1 MPTVQVAK
9 SDPGKLFA
17 YRSFMVQT
25 LAVGSTVALM
35 TVMYEFLDPE
45 YLQDRTLMNRMAVP
59 LGALVS
65 VLGFIIIRRAISAL
79 WFKDAAYGMQQKIED
94 PRPSCPANKLC
105 KRVASP
111 ALTGI
116 PQFNKIVV
124 GQLHCVIEQ
133 TENAAVGLMQRLQTI
148 DEVVTDL
155 QGHVSSAT
163 AESDQSAVQSEQ
175 KIAENRELISR
186 LESFI
191 QSRIRETEDD
201 IRSNNEAV
209 NKTQSLRAL
218 LEIIRHLSSQTNL
231 LALNAAIEA
240 ARAGEAG
247 RGFAVVADEVRK
259 LSNDTDVAVKKIEEG
274 IQAVTDIIEARARE
288 KLLNSHIEEEKQTL
302 QAFVAQL
309 ATLGASFEQYVR
321 RDHDMLSQ
329 INSSCEKLAEMF
341 VSAMASVQFQDITRQ
356 QVEQVIE
363 AISRIDAHTQSIAGV
378 LQRGEDFADTDP
390 EIKPLENEFEA
401 LYSSYVMDKQR
412 EVHERTLAGSN
423 RKNTKAPLASSLTN
437 VVSNNVELF

>member
-1 MPTVQVAK
+1 MPSVQAAK
-9 SDPGKLFA
+9 SEPARQFA
-17 YRSFMVQT
+17 YRSFMVQAIA
-25 LAVGSTVALM
+25 LGITVALAGL
-35 TVMYEFLDPE
+35 TFELLDPE
-45 YLQDRTLMNRMAVP
+45 YFQDRNLKNRWLVP
-59 LGALVS
+59 LGVLVS
-65 VLGFIIIRRAISAL
+65 VLSFIIIRRTISAL
-79 WFKDAAYGMQQKIED
+79 WFKDATYGMQQKIED
-94 PRPSCPANKLC
+94 PRPCCPANKLC

-111 ALTGI
+111 ALKGI
-116 PQFNKIVV
+116 PQFNEIIL
-124 GQLHCVIEQ
+124 GQLRCVIDQ

-155 QGHVSSAT
+155 QGHISSAT
-163 AESDQSAVQSEQ
+163 AESDQSAVQTE
-175 KIAENRELISR
+175 KKVAENRELISR

-201 IRSNNEAV
+201 IRSNSDAIG
-209 NKTQSLRAL
+209 KTQSLRSL
-218 LEIIRHLSSQTNL
+218 LEVIRHLSSQTNL

-274 IQAVTDIIEARARE
+274 IQAVTGIIEARAQE
-288 KLLNSHIEEEKQTL
+288 KLLHSHIEEEKQTL

-309 ATLGASFEQYVR
+309 AMLGESFEQYVR

-329 INSSCEKLAEMF
+329 IDLSCGKLAEMF
-341 VSAMASVQFQDITRQ
+341 VNAMASVQFQDITRQ

-363 AISRIDAHTQSIAGV
+363 AISRIDEHTQSIAGV
-378 LQRGEDFADTDP
+378 LQRGEDFADADP

-401 LYSSYVMDKQR
+401 LYSSYVMDQQR
-412 EVHERTLAGSN
+412 EVHERTLAGHSG
-423 RKNTKAPLASSLTN
+423 KPIKPPQASPPKS
-437 VVSNNVELF
+437 VASNNVELF